1 MIKQMLFAAAAAV
14 LVCAAQ
20 PDVRAQMPDRIDW
33 RIEPSSHAAQ
43 VQFGLSYRT
52 RGGHSNWSNTT
63 PVSELQGLTSAQLQ
77 SRENVPVAFR
87 IVREAGR
94 FDCGGHVR
102 ARSGTGQCRFAPDA
116 GFAAEL
122 ARRGVG
128 TPTANQQLQ
137 LTLARTSMTLL
148 DALDSG
154 RYQRPSVD
162 DLVNAGIHGA
172 DAAYVEAIGEAGYN
186 PRTVDGLVDMRIH
199 GVSVDF
205 VREMRALGYGAL
217 RSEELVALRIHGLTP
232 DYVRELRA
240 LGYDRLSAGQLQ
252 SMRIHGVSPGFVRG
266 TLARGG
272 PRPDAD
278 ELVAMRIHGR

>member
-1 MIKQMLFAAAAAV
+1 MIKQMLFAAAAA
-14 LVCAAQ
+14 LLACAAQ

-33 RIEPSSHAAQ
+33 RIEPSSRAAQ

-63 PVSELQGLTSAQLQ
+63 PVSDLQGLTAAQLET
-77 SRENVPVAFR
+77 RDNVPVAFR

-94 FDCGGHVR
+94 LDCRGQIR
-102 ARSGTGQCRFAPDA
+102 ASRGTGQCRFAPDA
-116 GFAAEL
+116 AFAAEL

-128 TPTANQQLQ
+128 TPSPHQQLQ
-137 LTLARTSMTLL
+137 LTLARTSLTLL
-148 DALDSG
+148 DALDRG
-154 RYQRPSVD
+154 RYQQATVD

-172 DAAYVEAIGEAGYN
+172 DAAYVDAIGDAGYN
-186 PRTVDGLVDMRIH
+186 PRTVDGLVNMRIH
-199 GVSVDF
+199 GVSVGF
-205 VREMRALGYGAL
+205 VREMRALGYGSL

-232 DYVRELRA
+232 NYVRELRA
-240 LGYDRLSAGQLQ
+240 LGYDRLSADQLQ
-252 SMRIHGVSPGFVRG
+252 NMRIHGVSPGFVRS